1 MKSLSALLVAIVMV
15 MSISV
20 LTGCKDQSEV
30 QKTDQ
35 TQTQTP
41 GTTELEQAQQELE
54 KIKKDSKQLDKYIND
69 LKTQINNLKIEN
81 QKLIAESKRMEAQ
94 IIDLKIELGQIPDTK
109 SSEVLDKNS
118 GKSKDGTSSDNS
130 ADQSPSPSGN

>member
-1 MKSLSALLVAIVMV
+1 MKSLSALLIAIVMV

-30 QKTDQ
+30 QETDQ

-41 GTTELEQAQQELE
+41 GTTELERTQQELE
-54 KIKKDSKQLDKYIND
+54 RIKKDSKQLDKYIND

-109 SSEVLDKNS
+109 SSEVLNKDS
-118 GKSKDGTSSDNS
+118 GTSNDGTSSQNS
-130 ADQSPSPSGN
+130 ADQTPSPSSN